1 MLLKNVNN
9 DTVEVEKKLFCI
21 LAEIT
26 ERTLYNWVKQ
36 GRVEISGNNVL
47 VKRNKIFIF
56 NEEVANVKTGLE
68 SQIKTLFQRRV
79 KKTIKEVE
87 EIKKTLQDLENILR
101 V

>member
-9 DTVEVEKKLFCI
+9 EIVEVEKKLFCV

-56 NEEVANVKTGLE
+56 NQEVANVKTGFE
-68 SQIKTLFQRRV
+68 SQIKTLYQRRV
-79 KKTIKEVE
+79 KKTIKEID
-87 EIKKTLQDLENILR
+87 EIKKTLQDLEIMLR
-101 V
+101 A